1 MRWKWLVLLWGAT
14 VLLGSMG
21 FGAAGQSGKEPQ
33 RRYGVATN
41 ARLRQILG
49 DRELWGKDFP
59 NALGYLQNPKRLGEC
74 KSAVY
79 PHHLV
84 GETPYR
90 VLEKPPQ
97 TVARLNEALGKV
109 QPQPKLDRA
118 DIINVGAMYGDSPM
132 SKNNQ
137 GPEKVQSHQ
146 QDPEKVQS
154 QKEPKTEQEILD
166 YWTQKRQDEAKPLP
180 IPTPPPK
187 SAEKE
192 RLGEGGK

>member
-1 MRWKWLVLLWGAT
+1 MRWKWLVLLWGAA

-21 FGAAGQSGKEPQ
+21 FSAVGQQGKEPQ

-41 ARLRQILG
+41 ARLKQIPG
-49 DRELWGKDFP
+49 DCELWGKDFP
-59 NALGYLQNPKRLGEC
+59 NALGYLQNSKRLGEC

-84 GETPYR
+84 GETSYW
-90 VLEKPPQ
+90 VLGKPLQ
-97 TVARLNEALGKV
+97 AAARLDEALGKV
-109 QPQPKLDRA
+109 QPQSKLGRA
-118 DIINVGAMYGDSPM
+118 DVINVGTMRGDSPM

-180 IPTPPPK
+180 IPTPPPR

-192 RLGEGGK
+192 RLGEGSK